1 MPKGSNAA
9 KAVAERGLPAGVS
22 IEETADALI
31 VEFAGDPRAA
41 VVALIDL
48 VHALGEENR
57 ALRRAASPGF
67 ARRPSIGF
75 AGSS

>member
-9 KAVAERGLPAGVS
+9 KAVAERGLPTGAS
-22 IEETADALI
+22 IEEAADALI
-31 VEFAGDPRAA
+31 AEFAGDPRAA

-48 VHALGEENR
+48 VHALGQENR
-57 ALRRAASPGF
+57 TLRCAASLGF
-67 ARRPSIGF
+67 ARRPSLGF